1 MKLYT
6 EKKQTIDIES
16 TPFSKGGEGG
26 VYRITNTRYTQK
38 YCAKVYHCNTPQDR
52 AKLVNIERKIR
63 YMLTNQPDEVEG
75 NNWKLSWPV
84 ALLFDAQGQFVG
96 FIMPLAYPK
105 SIKLTEIMGS
115 PDAPSPKRK
124 SIWKHWTMHDWD
136 RFSLRQPHGLTSR
149 LKVVVSICFPIYKVH
164 AQGSYVFVDM
174 KPDNILISPKG
185 EITICDID
193 SIQILDKNTG
203 HLLFPSLVNTPD
215 YSPPDTLRKVVL
227 NSQGLNASAQQTGH
241 QFNETW
247 DRFSL
252 GVIIYQLLFLVH
264 PFACTAKDNSLTA
277 TFQKIKHGLYVH
289 GTKRHEIDVYKPW
302 HDNVSKFPIEIQNF
316 FFNTFDPSKGLS
328 NPRLRISAEK
338 WGKTIY
344 QLLMSSKS
352 STSQGRSST
361 GATRNSN
368 GGTTSGTQRTSAA
381 SGTGRTSATSGTQR
395 TSATRTTATRQS
407 AQSPQPTPQTQA
419 SAQPYVQ
426 PQPAQHQQPQQTTY
440 NTYHPAQPSTTTNSM
455 AASPEPKLNL
465 LEYFGTCVFDK
476 FFITKGRARRKEIW
490 GFMLFATLIYF
501 VLLFLVAAGII
512 PEKVTYFYSAILF
525 LPNLAVSIRRLHD
538 LGFSGWWL
546 LAGLI
551 PFVGLLGAIPLLFE
565 EGEKRRNKY
574 GPNPKR

>member
-84 ALLFDAQGQFVG
+84 ALLFDAQGLFVG

-215 YSPPDTLRKVVL
+215 YSPRDTPRKVVL
-227 NSQGLNASAQQTGH
+227 NSQGLNASPQQTGH

-277 TFQKIKHGLYVH
+277 TCQKIKHGLYVH

-316 FFNTFDPSKGLS
+316 FFNTFDPSKGLA

-344 QLLMSSKS
+344 KLLMASKS
-352 STSQGRSST
+352 TASQGRSST

-368 GGTTSGTQRTSAA
+368 GGTTSRMQRTSAA
-381 SGTGRTSATSGTQR
+381 SGTQG
-395 TSATRTTATRQS
+395 TSATRTTATRQR
-407 AQSPQPTPQTQA
+407 AQAPQPTPQTQA

-440 NTYHPAQPSTTTNSM
+440 NAYQPEQTSTTTNSM
-455 AASPEPKLNL
+455 AAFPEPELNL

-476 FFITKGRARRKEIW
+476 FLSQREEQEERRY
-490 GFMLFATLIYF
+490 GALCFLRHSPTLY
-501 VLLFLVAAGII
+501 
-512 PEKVTYFYSAILF
+512 YSSSL
-525 LPNLAVSIRRLHD
+525 R
-538 LGFSGWWL
+538 
-546 LAGLI
+546 
-551 PFVGLLGAIPLLFE
+551 
-565 EGEKRRNKY
+565 
-574 GPNPKR
+574 